1 MTNDINLISSIAFN
15 LHVKGHIK
23 TAKFLMLF
31 STVSLT
37 DVLSLLSL
45 FLVGSIAGDIDDL
58 EESSHVSATVDVM
71 TAKAEGV
78 IS

>member
-1 MTNDINLISSIAFN
+1 MTNDINFVASLAFD

-31 STVSLT
+31 SNVSLA
-37 DVLSLLSL
+37 DLMGFISL
-45 FLVGSIAGDIDDL
+45 FLVGTIAGDIDDM
-58 EESSHVSATVDVM
+58 EAATHVSATVDVM

-78 IS
+78 I

>member
-1 MTNDINLISSIAFN
+1 MTNDINFVASLAFD

-31 STVSLT
+31 SNVSLA
-37 DVLSLLSL
+37 DLMGFISL
-45 FLVGSIAGDIDDL
+45 FLVGTIAGDIDDM
-58 EESSHVSATVDVM
+58 EAATNVSATVDVM

-78 IS
+78 I

>member
-1 MTNDINLISSIAFN
+1 MTNDINFVASLAFD

-31 STVSLT
+31 STMSLA
-37 DVLSLLSL
+37 DVAGFISL
-45 FLVGSIAGDIDDL
+45 FLVGTIAGDIEDM
-58 EESSHVSATVDVM
+58 EEATHVSASVDVM

-78 IS
+78 I